1 MILCGNKVDLIQ
13 EKEEN
18 EEQLED
24 LQTQE
29 GLEEFAQDNGFIGAV
44 RVSAKMDINIT
55 PMMA

>member
-1 MILCGNKVDLIQ
+1 MILCGNKVDLRQ

-18 EEQLED
+18 GEQLED

>member
-18 EEQLED
+18 GEQLED